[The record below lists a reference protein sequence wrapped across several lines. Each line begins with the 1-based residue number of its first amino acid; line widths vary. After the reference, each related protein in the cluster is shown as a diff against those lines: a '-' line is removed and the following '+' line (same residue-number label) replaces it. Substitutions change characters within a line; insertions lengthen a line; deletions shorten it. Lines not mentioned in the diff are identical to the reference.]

1 MSKKDSGPCPNYD
14 NLRHFLHDLAQPLAT
29 VTGLVDLLLLEMN
42 EQDKLFQEVRLISD
56 QLEKIMSIIGGIRQI
71 AREAAEREAEAKKSR
86 RSPLS

>member
-1 MSKKDSGPCPNYD
+1 MSKINSGPRPSYD

-42 EQDKLFQEVRLISD
+42 EQDKLFQEVQLISD
-56 QLEKIMSIIGGIRQI
+56 QLEKIMGIISDIRQI

-86 RSPLS
+86 LSPLS